1 MRKSSRESLSKN
13 RDRKSATRARLTSLR
28 CATERPRVCLM
39 TKGRKFPTAQRSK
52 SPLVRSKA
60 DESSPRP
67 KAQRS
72 ALFRM
77 TYKSR
82 VYIMRTQDHARERLP
97 SLLRLIR
104 LRSILS
110 KTGLQVL
117 QWLRDPCKSAKA
129 ADGSKVSMYDERL
142 TSLHRAQDWEVC
154 K

>member
-1 MRKSSRESLSKN
+1 MEVKPKKSLPKSRRKVCHARKADESPTH
-13 RDRKSATRARLTSLR
+13 DRTTASLH
-28 CATERPRVCLM
+28 M
-39 TKGRKFPTAQRSK
+39 TKGRKSPTAQRLR

-60 DESSPRP
+60 DKSP
-67 KAQRS
+67 
-72 ALFRM
+72 LLRM

-82 VYIMRTQDHARERLP
+82 THIMRAQDHARERLP

-104 LRSILS
+104 LRSMPIE
-110 KTGLQVL
+110 TGLQVL
-117 QWLRDPCKSAKA
+117 QRLRDPCKSANA